1 MPTGLDHGGQGRHTT
16 RSERGYGPP
25 CIRCSAR
32 PMRAGM
38 RDSSVTDAST
48 TDGDRDGHRRPDD
61 PRAPLRDATGVVDQ
75 VLLNEH
81 LPLGVLV
88 VDKLGVVRHVNRRA
102 TSLTGYAADEVM
114 GRSIVEFIE
123 PADVDFLISS
133 LTFAAHDDDAVM
145 GPSRVRFRHRDGEI
159 RWTEY
164 WACDCPPSFGF
175 EGYIVTIT
183 PESVTDNLA
192 NAAFQIA
199 SDRPLPECL
208 GELAR
213 AVTSYPLVATG
224 TMVVRADRLSDAGTR
239 NRSASESRLS
249 LIGHW
254 PSAVVPYVSARA
266 MPWHDV
272 FDTGESRDLEVDELP
287 EPVREAAIEAGY
299 RSIWVRPVTTRQST
313 VAAALVAWRYE
324 AGAAS
329 PNQERHLDEVV
340 GLARLAFDNDE
351 HRRQLEL
358 AATTDP
364 LTGLGNRAGL
374 ARRLREV
381 EGEHISV
388 LYVDLDGFKRVNDT
402 YGHGVGDSVIVAAGQ
417 RLVSILRD
425 TDSVYRVGG
434 DEFVV
439 VCRDISDEQ
448 SSDAAAQIAS
458 RIVEKLGAP
467 FRVDDALVSL
477 GASVGVALRSGE
489 ENATELL
496 RRADLALLSAKRD
509 GKARW
514 ISAPI
519 SSVHDHRS

>member
-1 MPTGLDHGGQGRHTT
+1 VAEANDSG
-16 RSERGYGPP
+16 ERGGTGHPDAAAAG
-25 CIRCSAR
+25 SR
-32 PMRAGM
+32 P
-38 RDSSVTDAST
+38 
-48 TDGDRDGHRRPDD
+48 
-61 PRAPLRDATGVVDQ
+61 APSVDQ

-88 VDKLGVVRHVNRRA
+88 VDTTGTVRHVNRRA
-102 TSLTGYAADEVM
+102 TALTGYDRDDVI
-114 GRSIVEFIE
+114 GRSILEFIHPDDVEFLV
-123 PADVDFLISS
+123 AS
-133 LTFAAHDDDAVM
+133 LTFAAHYDDAVM
-145 GPSRVRFRHRDGEI
+145 GPSRVRFRHRDGDD

-164 WACDCPPSFGF
+164 WAYDCPPTFGF
-175 EGYIVTIT
+175 EGFIVTMT

-199 SDRPLPECL
+199 SDQPLSVCL
-208 GELAR
+208 GSLAR

-224 TMVVRADRLSDAGTR
+224 TMIVRADRLSDAGR
-239 NRSASESRLS
+239 GRRSARAELS

-254 PSAVVPYVSARA
+254 PAAVLPFVTEPSL
-266 MPWHDV
+266 PWHEV
-272 FDTGESRDLEVDELP
+272 FDTGEARDAEVDQLP
-287 EPVREAAIEAGY
+287 EPIRSAAIQAGF
-299 RSIWVRPVTTRQST
+299 RSIWVRPVITRQSS

-324 AGAAS
+324 PGLAS

-374 ARRLREV
+374 ARSLREAD
-381 EGEHISV
+381 GDHISV
-388 LYVDLDGFKRVNDT
+388 LYVDLDGFKQVNDT
-402 YGHGVGDSVIVAAGQ
+402 FGHTVGDSVIVAAGH
-417 RLVSILRD
+417 RLVSLLRETD
-425 TDSVYRVGG
+425 TVFRVGG

-448 SSDAAAQIAS
+448 ATDAAEQIAS
-458 RIVEKLGAP
+458 RIVERLGQP
-467 FRVDDALVSL
+467 FRVDDALVSI
-477 GASVGVALRSGE
+477 GASVGVALRSDE

-496 RRADLALLSAKRD
+496 RRADLALLRAKRD

-514 ISAPI
+514 SNAPVAI
-519 SSVHDHRS
+519 APPRRS

>member
-1 MPTGLDHGGQGRHTT
+1 L
-16 RSERGYGPP
+16 RG
-25 CIRCSAR
+25 ATN
-32 PMRAGM
+32 RA
-38 RDSSVTDAST
+38 
-48 TDGDRDGHRRPDD
+48 
-61 PRAPLRDATGVVDQ
+61 Q
-75 VLLNEH
+75 
-81 LPLGVLV
+81 
-88 VDKLGVVRHVNRRA
+88 
-102 TSLTGYAADEVM
+102 
-114 GRSIVEFIE
+114 
-123 PADVDFLISS
+123 
-133 LTFAAHDDDAVM
+133 
-145 GPSRVRFRHRDGEI
+145 
-159 RWTEY
+159 
-164 WACDCPPSFGF
+164 
-175 EGYIVTIT
+175 
-183 PESVTDNLA
+183 
-192 NAAFQIA
+192 
-199 SDRPLPECL
+199 
-208 GELAR
+208 
-213 AVTSYPLVATG
+213 
-224 TMVVRADRLSDAGTR
+224 
-239 NRSASESRLS
+239 
-249 LIGHW
+249 
-254 PSAVVPYVSARA
+254 
-266 MPWHDV
+266 
-272 FDTGESRDLEVDELP
+272 
-287 EPVREAAIEAGY
+287 
-299 RSIWVRPVTTRQST
+299 
-313 VAAALVAWRYE
+313 
-324 AGAAS
+324 AS

-388 LYVDLDGFKRVNDT
+388 LYVDLDGFKQVNDT

-448 SSDAAAQIAS
+448 SSDAAARIAS

-514 ISAPI
+514 TSAPV
-519 SSVHDHRS
+519 SSRTTSRSS

>member
-1 MPTGLDHGGQGRHTT
+1 MN
-16 RSERGYGPP
+16 
-25 CIRCSAR
+25 
-32 PMRAGM
+32 
-38 RDSSVTDAST
+38 DAST
-48 TDGDRDGHRRPDD
+48 TDGDRGGRDRPDE
-61 PRAPLRDATGVVDQ
+61 PRPVDQ

-88 VDKLGVVRHVNRRA
+88 VDTSGVVRHVNRRA
-102 TSLTGYAADEVM
+102 TALTGYAADEVM
-114 GRSIVEFIE
+114 GRSIVDFIE
-123 PADVDFLISS
+123 PADVDFLVAS
-133 LTFAAHDDDAVM
+133 LTFAAHYDDAVM
-145 GPSRVRFRHRDGEI
+145 GPSRVRFRHRDGEA

-164 WACDCPPSFGF
+164 WAYDCPESFGF
-175 EGYIVTIT
+175 AGYIVTMT

-192 NAAFQIA
+192 NAAYQIA
-199 SDRPLPECL
+199 SDQPLATCL
-208 GELAR
+208 GSLAR

-224 TMVVRADRLSDAGTR
+224 TMIVRADRLNDAGTR
-239 NRSASESRLS
+239 SRSSSESRLS

-254 PSAVVPYVSARA
+254 PAAVLPYVTDRA

-272 FDTGESRDLEVDELP
+272 FDTGEARDLSVDRLP
-287 EPVREAAIEAGY
+287 EPARAAAADAGY
-299 RSIWVRPVTTRQST
+299 RSIWVRPVITRQSS

-324 AGAAS
+324 PGEAS
-329 PNQERHLDEVV
+329 PNQDRHLDEVV

-388 LYVDLDGFKRVNDT
+388 LYVDLDGFKQVNDT

-448 SSDAAAQIAS
+448 SSDAAARIAS
-458 RIVEKLGAP
+458 RIVEKLGTP
-467 FRVDDALVSL
+467 FRVDDALVTL

-496 RRADLALLSAKRD
+496 RRADLALLSAKRE

-514 ISAPI
+514 TTAPVSLTPHSR
-519 SSVHDHRS
+519 SS

>member
-1 MPTGLDHGGQGRHTT
+1 MKGTG
-16 RSERGYGPP
+16 
-25 CIRCSAR
+25 
-32 PMRAGM
+32 
-38 RDSSVTDAST
+38 VTDARDS
-48 TDGDRDGHRRPDD
+48 DGERGGDGHPGAPPTPPQGAVPDAD
-61 PRAPLRDATGVVDQ
+61 VSTDSGLDAGGAAVDQ

-88 VDKLGVVRHVNRRA
+88 VDTTGIVRHVNRRA
-102 TSLTGYAADEVM
+102 TALTGYLRNDVV
-114 GRSIVEFIE
+114 GHSILDFIHPDDSE
-123 PADVDFLISS
+123 FLIAS
-133 LTFAAHDDDAVM
+133 LTFAAHYDDAVM
-145 GPSRVRFRHRDGEI
+145 GPSRVRFRHRDGED

-164 WACDCPPSFGF
+164 WAYECPPSFGF
-175 EGYIVTIT
+175 EGYIVTMT

-199 SDRPLPECL
+199 SDQPLAACL
-208 GELAR
+208 GSLAR

-224 TMVVRADRLSDAGTR
+224 TMIVRTDRLSDAGR
-239 NRSASESRLS
+239 GRSSGASLS

-254 PSAVVPYVSARA
+254 PAAVLPFVTEPSL
-266 MPWHDV
+266 PWHDV
-272 FDTGESRDLEVDELP
+272 FDTGEARDAEVDQLP
-287 EPVREAAIEAGY
+287 EPVRTAARDAGF
-299 RSIWVRPVTTRQST
+299 RSIWVRPVITRQST

-324 AGAAS
+324 PGLAS

-374 ARRLREV
+374 ARRLRDV
-381 EGEHISV
+381 DGQHISV
-388 LYVDLDGFKRVNDT
+388 LYVDLDGFKQVNDT
-402 YGHGVGDSVIVAAGQ
+402 FGHGVGDHVIVAAGQ
-417 RLVSILRD
+417 RLVSLLRE
-425 TDSVYRVGG
+425 TDAVFRVGG

-439 VCRDISDEQ
+439 VCRDITDEQ
-448 SSDAAAQIAS
+448 SNDAAAQIAS
-458 RIVEKLGAP
+458 RIVERLGQP
-467 FRVDDALVSL
+467 FRVDDELVSV

-496 RRADLALLSAKRD
+496 RRADLALLRAKRD

-514 ISAPI
+514 TSAPVPLTPQ
-519 SSVHDHRS
+519 SRS